1 MNRFSFSF
9 KFAKVLPIFLLSVFF
24 LACDED
30 DNDNVIEGTNSI
42 INYLS
47 KNQEF
52 SQLTELIFKADYQGK
67 LDGNS
72 GNYTFLAPTNQA
84 ISEFLTKKGV
94 NDLSA
99 LTQQEAQEIIDYHL
113 LLEKVD
119 TSQATTGFLTTA
131 AQLKLNDSVSYPLSL
146 HLKKDTGL
154 SFNASAQLLQANIE
168 VDNGVLHVLNEVL
181 IIPSLA
187 DLLSFDEQSSGFYT
201 FWEELGLLPLLER
214 EELQSL
220 FAPETDKLATFLQ
233 NENLDAQERELIA
246 KNHLYQGFLHTDAIT
261 LGYRYSEANRDNN
274 KISNFFNT
282 NTGILINNKA
292 SVSTQNIVGKNG
304 VMHICSDILALP
316 SLWSLIESNPNL
328 TTFVI
333 GATRTDS
340 ALSDY
345 KSLLSGTNNINYTC
359 FIPNNAAF
367 NTFFSN
373 QDATGM
379 LNIDN
384 IDAGTLEALLMTHL
398 FENTALKI
406 EDLPSSVTNNQGV
419 ITINKSISFCKL
431 TDENGMEA
439 SVIEQ
444 DINSKNGFVHTI
456 DSVLLNN

>member
-1 MNRFSFSF
+1 M
-9 KFAKVLPIFLLSVFF
+9 
-24 LACDED
+24 ACDED

-84 ISEFLTKKGV
+84 INEFLTKKGV

-187 DLLSFDEQSSGFYT
+187 DLLSFDEQSVGF
-201 FWEELGLLPLLER
+201 FNLWDDLGLLPLLEQ
-214 EELQSL
+214 EALQSL
-220 FAPETDKLATFLQ
+220 FAPDTDKLAVFLQ
-233 NENLDAQERELIA
+233 NQNLNAQEKEQFA

-261 LGYRYSEANRDNN
+261 LGYRYSEANRDNT

-282 NTGILINNKA
+282 NNGILINNKA

>member
-1 MNRFSFSF
+1 M
-9 KFAKVLPIFLLSVFF
+9 
-24 LACDED
+24 ACDED

-42 INYLS
+42 INYLN

-84 ISEFLTKKGV
+84 INEFLTKKGV

-261 LGYRYSEANRDNN
+261 LGYRYSEANRDNT

-282 NTGILINNKA
+282 NNGILINNKA

>member
-1 MNRFSFSF
+1 M
-9 KFAKVLPIFLLSVFF
+9 
-24 LACDED
+24 ACDED
-30 DNDNVIEGTNSI
+30 DNDNVIDGTNSI

-52 SQLTELIFKADYQGK
+52 FQLTELIFKADYQGK

-84 ISEFLTKKGV
+84 ISEFLTKNGM

-99 LTQQEAQEIIDYHL
+99 LTQQDAQEIIDYHL
-113 LLEKVD
+113 LLEQVD

-131 AQLKLNDSVSYPLSL
+131 AQLELNDSVSYPLNL
-146 HLKKDTGL
+146 HLKKDIAIT
-154 SFNASAQLLQANIE
+154 FNASAKLLEANIE
-168 VDNGVLHVLNEVL
+168 VDNGTLHVLDEVL
-181 IIPSLA
+181 TIPSLA

-201 FWEELGLLPLLER
+201 FWDDLGLLPLLEQ
-214 EELQSL
+214 EGVQSL
-220 FAPETDKLATFLQ
+220 FAPETDKLAAFLQ
-233 NENLDAQERELIA
+233 NQNLNAQEKEQFA

-261 LGYRYSEANRDNN
+261 LGYRYSEANRDNT

-328 TTFVI
+328 ATFVQ

-345 KSLLSGTNNINYTC
+345 ESLLSDTNNTNFTC
-359 FIPNNAAF
+359 FIPNNTAF
-367 NTFFSN
+367 DTFFSN

-384 IDAGTLEALLMTHL
+384 IDASTLETLLMTHL

-406 EDLPSSVTNNQGV
+406 EELPSSIANNQGV
-419 ITINKSISFCKL
+419 ITINKSISTCKL
-431 TDENGMEA
+431 TDENGVEA
-439 SVIEQ
+439 AVIEQ
-444 DINSKNGFVHTI
+444 DINGENGLVHTI